1 MRRSTRVLLLS
12 LALLVAVGG
21 AQALPAQSILGAGGL
36 GIPVESLDAQA
47 RALGSVGLS
56 LLEASLLPTDPT
68 ASFGLVLPTVAV
80 SLQHTWSTTSYG
92 ADEMTGRVVRF
103 PMIGLAYPV
112 VRFEGMAFL
121 TFGGFMDQDWA
132 VREEGTV
139 DLGGQSIPTRDTYGS
154 EGGISSLKLGWAQRL
169 GERFVVAGSLGTY
182 TGEVTRTFIRALD
195 TLDVVSDVSPYID
208 GGRWNFTGPT
218 GTLGVMWD
226 PVEIVRVS
234 GSVTWSGTLKANPSE
249 ETKGDAEEFQPPL
262 EFRVGAAASLTTR
275 LAATANLSYS
285 DWSGSGG
292 IDPSAMTGA
301 NWSFGAGLEWGGA
314 RLGDRSMPL
323 RFGYR
328 RTDLPF
334 RLGEDDPV
342 ESILAAGIGINLR
355 QIGTISLA
363 RVDVA
368 VERGS
373 RDAGTLSETFTRMTV
388 TLRLAGG

>member
-1 MRRSTRVLLLS
+1 MRRSTRGLLLT

-21 AQALPAQSILGAGGL
+21 AQPLPAQSILGVGGL

-56 LLEASLLPTDPT
+56 LLDASLLPTDPT
-68 ASFGLVLPTVAV
+68 AFFGLLLPTVTATM
-80 SLQHTWSTTSYG
+80 QTTWSSTSYG
-92 ADEMTGRVVRF
+92 GEELIGRTVRF
-103 PMIGLAYPV
+103 PAIGLAYPV

-121 TFGGFMDQDWA
+121 TFGGFLDQAWA
-132 VREEGTV
+132 VMEEGTI
-139 DLGGQSIPTRDTYGS
+139 DLGGQSVATRDTYGS

-169 GERFVVAGSLGTY
+169 GERLVVGGSLGTY
-182 TGEVTRTFIRALD
+182 VGEVTRTFVRVLEPLAV
-195 TLDVVSDVSPYID
+195 TTNVSSYVD

-226 PVEIVRVS
+226 PTEIVRVA

-249 ETKGDAEEFQPPL
+249 DTKGDAERFQPPL
-262 EFRVGAAASLTTR
+262 EFRVGTAASLTTR
-275 LAATANLSYS
+275 LSAMANLSYS

-314 RLGDRSMPL
+314 RLGDRSIPL

-334 RLGEDDPV
+334 RLGADDPV
-342 ESILAAGIGINLR
+342 ESVLAAGIGFNLR
-355 QIGTISLA
+355 QLGTISLA
-363 RVDVA
+363 RMDLA

-373 RDAGTLSETFTRMTV
+373 RDAGTLSEAFTRMTV

>member
-1 MRRSTRVLLLS
+1 MRRSTRGLLLS

-68 ASFGLVLPTVAV
+68 ASFGLVLPTVSA
-80 SLQHTWSTTSYG
+80 SIQHTWSTTSYG
-92 ADEMTGRVVRF
+92 ADEMIGRTVRF

-121 TFGGFMDQDWA
+121 TFGGFLDQGWA
-132 VREEGTV
+132 VTEEGTI
-139 DLGGQSIPTRDTYGS
+139 DLGGESVPTTDTYGS
-154 EGGISSLKLGWAQRL
+154 EGGISSLKVGWAQRL

-182 TGEVTRTFIRALD
+182 TGEVTRTFVRVLGTPAVR
-195 TLDVVSDVSPYID
+195 TDVSPYID

-218 GTLGVMWD
+218 GTLGVLWD
-226 PVEIVRVS
+226 PVEIVRVA

-249 ETKGDAEEFQPPL
+249 ETKGGGESFQPPL
-262 EFRVGAAASLTTR
+262 ELRVGVAASLTTR
-275 LAATANLSYS
+275 LAGTANLSYS

-334 RLGEDDPV
+334 RSGEDDPV
-342 ESILAAGIGINLR
+342 ESVLAAGIGINLR

-363 RVDVA
+363 RMDVA

-373 RDAGTLSETFTRMTV
+373 RDAGTLSEAFTRMTV